1 MDFDLLFKIVVF
13 AAVAYL
19 FWLACQPRCAF
30 VVRITDG
37 IPRISQGTATPA
49 LLAEVRELCAQHGI
63 QRGTVRGLVRGKLIS
78 LAFSRDIPPAAQQQL
93 RNWWAISG
101 WSAPMRRA

>member
-1 MDFDLLFKIVVF
+1 VDFDLLIKIVVF

-30 VVRITDG
+30 VVRITEG
-37 IPRISQGTATPA
+37 IPRTIQGTTTPA
-49 LLAEVRELCAQHGI
+49 FLAEVRELCAQHGI

-101 WSAPMRRA
+101 WGAPMTRA